1 LAKIST
7 YVIDGTIVDGD
18 KVIGSDANNDL
29 QTKNYKIGDLV
40 NYFAASIGNNLLVPY
55 VGATNDVDLG
65 TYGLFVGSIDISGTF
80 TSNGSV
86 GLPGEVLMSQ
96 GPGLPAVWAY
106 NIGSQD
112 LQNVLLVGN
121 TADRNINLVGA
132 SNSIIL
138 DVQHLLGRTSIYLH
152 DSLITNSSY
161 WKVDS
166 LHLES
171 STGYAV
177 DYLTDKIRF
186 TNAGNFVDIKAASYS
201 NQSFSFPTN
210 GGFIPMSVNGVYAD
224 GSGSITI
231 PIGLGTVT
239 AVTASLPLSSSGG
252 VTPNLSISQ
261 ASALGDGYLSSAN
274 WNAFNAKQDQ
284 ITLTTTGT
292 SGTATFIGNVLN
304 VPDYSGA
311 IGTTPNLQQV
321 TDVVPDGNKTTN
333 PIIIG
338 YTTNNTNIDITGV
351 QITSQPSS
359 IGDAGFLLTAYNREY
374 IYYKYTDNYGSGIF
388 GETYIRPLIDGTY
401 NHTNNIYFPDASGTL
416 LLDAP
421 ADGSTYAR
429 KDNVWEVIG
438 SGVTPTLQQV
448 LDFNHDLLNGNNF
461 QGTGAGIG
469 NTGNYVIALGTNA
482 AQSNGGGNYVVAI
495 GNASLVSNIG
505 SDVVGIGN
513 TPLFFNS
520 GNSVVGIGSGAGQY
534 NSGTSVVLIGSNAGL
549 SNISS
554 YFVAIGDS
562 AGSNDSSPSNSVSIG
577 NQAGQ
582 YNSGGGS
589 IIIGGSAGSNNSG
602 GGSIL
607 LGNGA
612 GQGNSGI
619 NFISIGENSGT
630 SNTGNYSIAIGAAAL
645 LGNTSDNTI
654 AIGYN
659 AGSFGNA
666 NDTYLFGNNAYPTAA
681 NQIVYTKD
689 SGVLQTRFQ
698 LTSTADRLINIP
710 DADGT
715 LALSVNGNFADAT
728 GNITISAGGGTNP
741 TSTYIPY
748 NNAGTFADSY
758 LINDTASSVL
768 KTNYSGTDKGIYL
781 DFASNEYYLGDTNYY
796 VKVDTSI
803 PETTI
808 STLSGT
814 GTEMV
819 VADAS
824 GVLSRQ
830 AIPSGTVTAV
840 TATSPITSSG
850 GTAPDIS
857 TSMNTNKL
865 IGRSTAGVGVMEE
878 ITVGSGLT
886 LTGAGILNN
895 TATPTPLGYYGAFS
909 DVTDQFATV
918 INTGYPMLLGVTDL
932 SNQVTV
938 VSGSRI
944 TIANTGIYNI
954 QWSAQF
960 RNPTASEHDVTIWL
974 RKNGVDVPGSAG
986 VVLVPKKHG
995 SFDGHTLP
1003 SWNFLLD
1010 VVAGDYYEF
1019 VWSTQDL
1026 SVFISFEPAGNP
1038 PPSTASV
1045 VLTVTQ
1051 QAGIMAGTGITA
1063 INSLTGAAQT
1073 IVAGTSGT
1081 DFAVSSTGT
1090 THTLNL
1096 PTASVSNRGA
1106 LSTADWTTFNNKIG
1120 GSGTTGAIP
1129 KFSASTTL
1137 TDAVADTDY
1146 MQQSD
1151 VITGYQLMG
1160 STIKG
1165 SNLAIG
1171 NPMQM
1176 SIASLVL
1183 TSGRSE
1189 ITAIFIQK
1197 TTTITGVKW
1206 YQVTNG
1212 SYTANN
1218 YNGVGLYSQSGGNL
1232 TLVAS
1237 CANDGTIWQPG
1248 SAGWKNKAFSST
1260 YTASRG
1266 VYYLAAL
1273 YSSSAQTTAPGIG
1286 GTVAG
1291 AGAWATLSTVDFS
1304 NNERVYAGINT
1315 QTSLVTPIAL
1325 STFGTGNSTRFG
1337 FYLY

>member
-1 LAKIST
+1 MAKIST

-29 QTKNYKIGDLV
+29 QTKNYTVGGLV

-152 DSLITNSSY
+152 DSLITNSSS

-166 LHLES
+166 LHLDS

-224 GSGSITI
+224 VSGSITI

-261 ASALGDGYLSSAN
+261 ASALGDGYLSSAD
-274 WNAFNAKQDQ
+274 WNTFDGKQDP

-292 SGTATFIGNVLN
+292 SGVATFISNVLN
-304 VPDYSGA
+304 IPDYSGA

-448 LDFNHDLLNGNNF
+448 LDFNHNLVDSNNF
-461 QGTGAGIG
+461 QGTGAGSG
-469 NTGNYVIALGTNA
+469 NTGTEVNAFGFDAANTNTANDINAFGYTA
-482 AQSNGGGNYVVAI
+482 AYNNIGFWINAFGNSA
-495 GNASLVSNIG
+495 ASLNTGNQVNAFGYYAGADNTGHDVNFLGNIAGQLNSGYSVNGLGLGAAASNIG
-505 SDVVGIGN
+505 NFVNAFG
-513 TPLFFNS
+513 
-520 GNSVVGIGSGAGQY
+520 Y
-534 NSGTSVVLIGSNAGL
+534 NSGS
-549 SNISS
+549 
-554 YFVAIGDS
+554 
-562 AGSNDSSPSNSVSIG
+562 
-577 NQAGQ
+577 
-582 YNSGGGS
+582 
-589 IIIGGSAGSNNSG
+589 
-602 GGSIL
+602 
-607 LGNGA
+607 
-612 GQGNSGI
+612 
-619 NFISIGENSGT
+619 
-630 SNTGNYSIAIGAAAL
+630 
-645 LGNTSDNTI
+645 GNTFSNV
-654 AIGYN
+654 N
-659 AGSFGNA
+659 
-666 NDTYLFGNNAYPTAA
+666 LFGKDSFATAD
-681 NQIVYTKD
+681 NQIVFTMN
-689 SGVLQTRFQ
+689 GGIVTTRFQ

-715 LALSVNGNFADAT
+715 LALS
-728 GNITISAGGGTNP
+728 NP
-741 TSTYIPY
+741 TDTFIPY

-758 LINDTASSVL
+758 LINDTVGSVL
-768 KTNYSGTDKGIYL
+768 KTNYSGTDKGLYL
-781 DFASNEYYLGDTNYY
+781 DFANNEYYLGDTNYF
-796 VKVDTSI
+796 VKVNTLV
-803 PETTI
+803 PNTTI

-814 GTEMV
+814 ATEMV

-830 AIPSGTVTAV
+830 AIPLGTVTAV

-857 TSMNTNKL
+857 TSMATDKL
-865 IGRSTAGVGVMEE
+865 IGRYSSGTGVMEE

-918 INTGYPMLLGVTDL
+918 INTGYPMLLGITDL

-995 SFDGHTLP
+995 SFDGHALP

-1026 SVFISFEPAGNP
+1026 AVFISFEPAGNP

-1081 DFAVSSTGT
+1081 DFAISSTGT
-1090 THTLNL
+1090 THTFNL

-1106 LSTADWTTFNNKIG
+1106 LSTADWTTFNNKQAAITG
-1120 GSGTTGAIP
+1120 AATTITSSDLTVSRALISNASGKVAVSTVTDTELGYVSGVTSAIQTQINAKQTDSAWVDASTQSITGWSVTTVKLIQYKLLGSKTMILQFRILGTGSGTAASMTLP
-1129 KFSASTTL
+1129 FTSSAWGTQTNMNRALNSTTQAAAANQVAASSTTL
-1137 TDAVADTDY
+1137 TFYPSTNPAATWTDA
-1146 MQQSD
+1146 
-1151 VITGYQLMG
+1151 
-1160 STIKG
+1160 
-1165 SNLAIG
+1165 
-1171 NPMQM
+1171 
-1176 SIASLVL
+1176 
-1183 TSGRSE
+1183 
-1189 ITAIFIQK
+1189 TARQVEG
-1197 TTTITGVKW
+1197 TITI
-1206 YQVTNG
+1206 
-1212 SYTANN
+1212 
-1218 YNGVGLYSQSGGNL
+1218 NL
-1232 TLVAS
+1232 V
-1237 CANDGTIWQPG
+1237 
-1248 SAGWKNKAFSST
+1248 
-1260 YTASRG
+1260 
-1266 VYYLAAL
+1266 
-1273 YSSSAQTTAPGIG
+1273 
-1286 GTVAG
+1286 
-1291 AGAWATLSTVDFS
+1291 
-1304 NNERVYAGINT
+1304 
-1315 QTSLVTPIAL
+1315 
-1325 STFGTGNSTRFG
+1325 
-1337 FYLY
+1337 